1 MTEPVLTASTRFRGP
16 HSGIVATV
24 FVVLFFG
31 ALMPVTAL
39 GGIPYFPGPTASV
52 NEIVAFFSQRQGAT
66 LLCAF
71 LQFGSAVP
79 LGIFTMS
86 MVARLKYLG
95 VRAAGAD
102 LALFGGLATAMGIV
116 ISSCILWAMAYPG
129 IAQDANLLH
138 ALYRVSFGIGGPG
151 YSVFFGLLAAGVS
164 ITAGLYKLL
173 PKWIVILGLVVAVV
187 GELSWFEILNVKLL
201 PLIPLTRFPGF
212 VWMIAAG
219 FSLSKLRST
228 EGTGDHVHSR

>member
-1 MTEPVLTASTRFRGP
+1 MTTPAQTTTENFRGP
-16 HSGIVATV
+16 HAGIVATI
-24 FVVLFFG
+24 FVLLFFAG
-31 ALMPVTAL
+31 LMPVTAL
-39 GGIPYFPGPTASV
+39 GGMPYFPGPAASV
-52 NEIVAFFSQRQGAT
+52 NEMVAFFSQRQRGG

-86 MVARLKYLG
+86 VVARLKQLG
-95 VRAAGAD
+95 VRAAGTD
-102 LALFGGLATAMGIV
+102 IALFGGLATAMGLV
-116 ISSCILWAMAYPG
+116 ISSCILWAMTYPG
-129 IAQDANLLH
+129 IPQEPNLLH
-138 ALYRVSFGIGGPG
+138 ALYRVSFGVGGPG

-164 ITAGLYKLL
+164 ITAWLYRLL
-173 PKWIVILGLVVAVV
+173 PRWIVILGLCVAVA

-219 FSLSKLRST
+219 FSLSKPRKA
-228 EGTGDHVHSR
+228 EVPGDHVHSN

>member
-1 MTEPVLTASTRFRGP
+1 MTEPVLTTSARFRGP

-31 ALMPVTAL
+31 GLMPVTAL
-39 GGIPYFPGPTASV
+39 GGMPYFPGPTANV

-102 LALFGGLATAMGIV
+102 LALFGGLATAMGLV
-116 ISSCILWAMAYPG
+116 ISSCILWAMTYPG
-129 IAQDANLLH
+129 IAQDVNLLH

-219 FSLSKLRST
+219 FSLSKLRNAEVS
-228 EGTGDHVHSR
+228 GDYVHSR

>member
-1 MTEPVLTASTRFRGP
+1 MTEPVLTTPTRFRGP
-16 HSGIVATV
+16 NSGIVATV

-31 ALMPVTAL
+31 GLMPVTAL
-39 GGIPYFPGPTASV
+39 GGMPYFPGPTASV
-52 NEIVAFFSQRQGAT
+52 NEMVAFFAQRQRGT

-79 LGIFTMS
+79 LGIFTLS
-86 MVARLKYLG
+86 MVARLRYLG

-102 LALFGGLATAMGIV
+102 LALFGGLATAMGLV
-116 ISSCILWAMAYPG
+116 ISSCILWAMTYPG
-129 IAQDANLLH
+129 IPQDANLLH
-138 ALYRVSFGIGGPG
+138 ALYRVSFGVGGPG

-164 ITAGLYKLL
+164 TTAGLYKLL

-187 GELSWFEILNVKLL
+187 GELSWFEILNVRLL

-228 EGTGDHVHSR
+228 EVTGDHIHSR